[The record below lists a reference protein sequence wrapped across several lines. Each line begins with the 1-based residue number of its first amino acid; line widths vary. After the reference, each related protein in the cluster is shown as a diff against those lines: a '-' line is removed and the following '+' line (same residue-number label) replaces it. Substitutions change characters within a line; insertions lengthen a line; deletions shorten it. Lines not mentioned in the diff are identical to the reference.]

1 MSSLSLLDAAGT
13 DPVPV
18 APAPGHLCVIRHGE
32 TEWSRSGRHTSVTDV
47 PLTPM
52 GERQARAL
60 APLLA
65 EVCPATVFVSP
76 RSRAMR
82 TAELAGLAGLCT
94 VEVLADLAE
103 WAYGE
108 YEGVTTPEIRESDPD
123 WTIWTSDPPGGE
135 TAEQVGARAD
145 RVLERVR
152 AALADGPVVTVGHGH
167 FSRVLT
173 ARWLR
178 LPVSGGAMFVLGPA
192 SPCLLGSEHGRPA
205 VHRWNVPNPAE
216 RDAG

>member
-1 MSSLSLLDAAGT
+1 MSLLDAAGT
-13 DPVPV
+13 DPVPA
-18 APAPGHLCVIRHGE
+18 APAPGELCLVRHGE

-65 EVCPATVFVSP
+65 GVCPATVFTSP
-76 RSRAMR
+76 RSRARR
-82 TAELAGLAGLCT
+82 TAELAGLAESCT
-94 VEVLADLAE
+94 VEVLDDLAE

-108 YEGVTTPEIRESDPD
+108 YEGVTTPTIRETDPG
-123 WTIWTSDPPGGE
+123 WTIWTGRTPGGE
-135 TAEQVGARAD
+135 SVEQVGARAD
-145 RVLERVR
+145 RVLARVR
-152 AALADGPVVTVGHGH
+152 EALAEGPVVAVGHGH
-167 FSRVLT
+167 FSRVLA
-173 ARWLR
+173 ARWLG
-178 LPVSGGAMFVLGPA
+178 LPVESGAMFVLGPA

-216 RDAG
+216 RDPG

>member
-1 MSSLSLLDAAGT
+1 MTPSSLLDAAGT
-13 DPVPV
+13 DPVPA
-18 APAPGHLCVIRHGE
+18 APAPGELCVIRHGE

-52 GERQARAL
+52 GEKQARAL
-60 APLLA
+60 KPLLA

-82 TAELAGLAGLCT
+82 TAELAGLADLCPI
-94 VEVLADLAE
+94 EVLEDLAE

-108 YEGVTTPEIRESDPD
+108 YEGVTTPEIRRSDPD
-123 WTIWTSDPPGGE
+123 WTIWTGDPPGGE

-152 AALADGPVVTVGHGH
+152 TALADGPVVTVGHGH
-167 FSRVLT
+167 FSRVLA

-178 LPVSGGAMFVLGPA
+178 LPVSGGAMFVLAPA

-205 VHRWNVPNPAE
+205 VYRWNVPNPAE
-216 RDAG
+216 RDPG

>member
-1 MSSLSLLDAAGT
+1 MSLLDAAGT
-13 DPVPV
+13 DPVPA
-18 APAPGHLCVIRHGE
+18 APAPGQLCVVRHGE

-52 GERQARAL
+52 GEKQARAL

-65 EVCPATVFVSP
+65 GLSPAIVFTSP
-76 RSRAMR
+76 RSRAIR
-82 TAELAGLAGLCT
+82 TAELAGLTDLCT
-94 VEVLADLAE
+94 VEVAEELAE

-108 YEGVTTPEIRESDPD
+108 YEGVTTAEIRRTRPG
-123 WTIWTSDPPGGE
+123 WTIWTGDPPGGE
-135 TAEQVGARAD
+135 TAAEVGARAD
-145 RVLERVR
+145 RMLARIR
-152 AALADGPVVTVGHGH
+152 DALKSGPVVTVGHGH

-173 ARWLR
+173 ARWLG

-192 SPCLLGSEHGRPA
+192 SPCLLGSEHGQPA

-216 RDAG
+216 RQDT

>member
-1 MSSLSLLDAAGT
+1 MSLLDAAGT
-13 DPVPV
+13 DPVPA
-18 APAPGHLCVIRHGE
+18 APAPGELCVVRHGE
-32 TEWSRSGRHTSVTDV
+32 TEWSRNGRHTGVTDI

-60 APLLA
+60 RPLLA
-65 EVCPATVFVSP
+65 GVCPATVFTSP
-76 RSRAMR
+76 RTRAVR
-82 TAELAGLAGLCT
+82 TAELAGLADVCS
-94 VEVLADLAE
+94 VEVLDDLAE

-108 YEGVTTPEIRESDPD
+108 YEGVTTPDIRRTDPG
-123 WTIWTSDPPGGE
+123 WTVWTGHTPGGE
-135 TAEQVGARAD
+135 TPDEVGARAD

-167 FSRVLT
+167 FSRVLA
-173 ARWLR
+173 ARWLG
-178 LPVSGGAMFVLGPA
+178 LPASSGAMFVLGPA

-216 RDAG
+216 RDPG